1 MLVFGLL
8 RTTCSSDKNLIY
20 VHQGIRET
28 GKIGRSVPGIVNGL
42 LVEMLSGESKL
53 DGLCRVLNK

>member
-20 VHQGIRET
+20 VHHDTRET
-28 GKIGRSVPGIVNGL
+28 GKIERGVPGIVNGL
-42 LVEMLSGESKL
+42 LVEMLTGESKL
-53 DGLCRVLNK
+53 AGLRMVLNK